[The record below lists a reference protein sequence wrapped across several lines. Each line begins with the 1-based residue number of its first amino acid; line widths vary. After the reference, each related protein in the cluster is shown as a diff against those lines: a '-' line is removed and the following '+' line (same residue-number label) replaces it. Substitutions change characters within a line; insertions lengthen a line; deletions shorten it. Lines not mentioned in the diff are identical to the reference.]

1 MQFTLLNDRSQ
12 AGGSLN
18 DGQLEMMVHTTIF
31 VVFFF
36 PWEKCYTN
44 YIYAMKH
51 TFFAIEILLSIR
63 SVLCLT
69 VCQCM
74 DILVFY
80 YMIYMLSM

>member
-36 PWEKCYTN
+36 SLGK
-44 YIYAMKH
+44 
-51 TFFAIEILLSIR
+51 
-63 SVLCLT
+63 
-69 VCQCM
+69 
-74 DILVFY
+74 
-80 YMIYMLSM
+80 MLY